1 MKPQFE
7 SVTFPKGCSVRVYHR
22 RVEEIPFEWHHHPEY
37 ELTLTLNSRGWR
49 FIGDHIGKYR
59 SPDLALV
66 PSDMP
71 HTWASTA
78 TLRQNEPHTAIVI
91 WFSGHWALQLAQV
104 CPEYAPIRRLLRNA
118 ATGLEFPRATAKRVL
133 DRLEHIL
140 SESPQ
145 MRLHATLDLLVA
157 LAEVDAVNLSKTAM
171 TVPTAADSEP
181 AQFTR
186 VLQHLHRQFQEP
198 IRIDALCDVGNISAR
213 SLHRLFV
220 KHTGDSVSEYLC
232 KLRIGRACMRLAETD
247 LPVSMIAYEVGL
259 SNLANF
265 NRQFRRVRQM
275 TPSAYRRS
283 FKQHTL
289 SPEKTTREE
298 LQIRPRSLE
307 SSPTGTFPQAVTI
320 NAGGLHTRPHRQ
332 TSLPSRPRKRATT

>member
-22 RVEEIPFEWHHHPEY
+22 RVAEIPFEWHHHPEY
-37 ELTLTLNSRGWR
+37 ELTLTLNSKGWR

-78 TLRQNEPHTAIVI
+78 TIQRDEPHTAIVI
-91 WFSGHWALQLAQV
+91 WFSGHWALQMAQV
-104 CPEYAPIRRLLRNA
+104 CPEYSAIRRLLRNA
-118 ATGLEFPRATAKRVL
+118 STGLEFPRAIAKRVL
-133 DRLEHIL
+133 GRLDEIL
-140 SESPQ
+140 SESSRS
-145 MRLHATLDLLVA
+145 RLHATLDLLVT
-157 LAEVDAVNLSKTAM
+157 LADVNAVNLSKTAM
-171 TVPTAADSEP
+171 TVPSAEDSEP

-186 VLQHLHRQFQEP
+186 VLQYLHRSFQEP
-198 IRIDALCDVGNISAR
+198 IRIDTLCGVGNLSAR

-232 KLRIGRACMRLAETD
+232 KLRIGRACMRLAETEM
-247 LPVSMIAYEVGL
+247 PVSMIAYEVGL

-265 NRQFRRVRQM
+265 NRQFRRIRQM

-283 FKQHTL
+283 FKQHAL
-289 SPEKTTREE
+289 LPDKTSRAE

-307 SSPTGTFPQAVTI
+307 RLPRVTP
-320 NAGGLHTRPHRQ
+320 L
-332 TSLPSRPRKRATT
+332 RKAL

>member
-22 RVEEIPFEWHHHPEY
+22 RVVEIPFEWHHHPEY
-37 ELTLTLNSRGWR
+37 ELTLTLNSKGWR

-78 TLRQNEPHTAIVI
+78 TLRRNEPHTAIVI
-91 WFSGHWALQLAQV
+91 WFSGRWALQMAQV
-104 CPEYAPIRRLLRNA
+104 CPEYAAIRRLLRNA
-118 ATGLEFPRATAKRVL
+118 ATGLEFPQAIAKRVASRL
-133 DRLEHIL
+133 DQIL
-140 SESPQ
+140 SVSAQ
-145 MRLHATLDLLVA
+145 SRLHATLDLLVA
-157 LAEVDAVNLSKTAM
+157 LADVNAVNLSKTAM
-171 TVPTAADSEP
+171 TVPSAEDSEP
-181 AQFTR
+181 TQFTR
-186 VLQHLHRQFQEP
+186 VLQYLHQQFQEP
-198 IRIDALCDVGNISAR
+198 IRIAALCSVANMSPR

-283 FKQHTL
+283 FKQHAL
-289 SPEKTTREE
+289 MPEKTSRAE

-307 SSPTGTFPQAVTI
+307 S
-320 NAGGLHTRPHRQ
+320 
-332 TSLPSRPRKRATT
+332 LPAATPFRKAL

>member
-22 RVEEIPFEWHHHPEY
+22 RVAEIPFEWHHHPEY
-37 ELTLTLNSRGWR
+37 ELTLTLNSKGWR

-78 TLRQNEPHTAIVI
+78 TIQRDEPHTAIVI
-91 WFSGHWALQLAQV
+91 WFSGHWALQMAQA
-104 CPEYAPIRRLLRNA
+104 CPEYSAIRRLLRNA
-118 ATGLEFPRATAKRVL
+118 STGLEFPRAIAKRVL
-133 DRLEHIL
+133 GRLDEIL

-145 MRLHATLDLLVA
+145 SRLHATLDLLVT
-157 LAEVDAVNLSKTAM
+157 LADVNAVNLSKTAM
-171 TVPTAADSEP
+171 TVPSAEDSEP

-186 VLQHLHRQFQEP
+186 VLQYLHRSFQEP
-198 IRIDALCDVGNISAR
+198 IRIHTLCGVGNLSAR

-232 KLRIGRACMRLAETD
+232 KLRIGRACMRLAETEM
-247 LPVSMIAYEVGL
+247 PVSMIAYEVGL

-265 NRQFRRVRQM
+265 NRQFRRIRQM

-283 FKQHTL
+283 FKQHAL
-289 SPEKTTREE
+289 LPDKTSRAE

-307 SSPTGTFPQAVTI
+307 
-320 NAGGLHTRPHRQ
+320 R
-332 TSLPSRPRKRATT
+332 LPRATQLRKAL

>member
-1 MKPQFE
+1 
-7 SVTFPKGCSVRVYHR
+7 V
-22 RVEEIPFEWHHHPEY
+22 EIPFEWHHHPEY
-37 ELTLTLNSRGWR
+37 ELTLTLNSKGWR

-78 TLRQNEPHTAIVI
+78 TLRRNEPHTAIVI
-91 WFSGHWALQLAQV
+91 WFSGRWALQMAQV
-104 CPEYAPIRRLLRNA
+104 CPEYAAIRRLLRNA
-118 ATGLEFPRATAKRVL
+118 ATGLEFPQAIAKRVASRL
-133 DRLEHIL
+133 DQIL
-140 SESPQ
+140 SVSAQ
-145 MRLHATLDLLVA
+145 SRLHATLDLLVA
-157 LAEVDAVNLSKTAM
+157 LADVNAVNLSKTAM
-171 TVPTAADSEP
+171 TVPSAEDSEP
-181 AQFTR
+181 TQFTR
-186 VLQHLHRQFQEP
+186 VLQYLHQQFQEP
-198 IRIDALCDVGNISAR
+198 IRIAALCSVANMSAR

-283 FKQHTL
+283 FKQHAL
-289 SPEKTTREE
+289 MPEKTSRAE

-307 SSPTGTFPQAVTI
+307 S
-320 NAGGLHTRPHRQ
+320 
-332 TSLPSRPRKRATT
+332 LPAATPFRKAL

>member
-7 SVTFPKGCSVRVYHR
+7 SVTFPKGCSLRVYHR
-22 RVEEIPFEWHHHPEY
+22 RVPEIPFEWHHHPEY
-37 ELTLTLNSRGWR
+37 ELTLTLNSKGWR

-59 SPDLALV
+59 SPDLALI

-78 TLRQNEPHTAIVI
+78 TIRRNQPHTAIVI
-91 WFSGHWALQLAQV
+91 WFSGHWALQMAQV
-104 CPEYAPIRRLLRNA
+104 CPEYAAIRRLLRNA
-118 ATGLEFPRATAKRVL
+118 GTGLEFPRAAAKRVL
-133 DRLEHIL
+133 GRLDQIL
-140 SESPQ
+140 SDSPQ
-145 MRLHATLDLLVA
+145 ARLHATLELLVT
-157 LAEVDAVNLSKTAM
+157 LADVKSLNLSKTEI
-171 TVPTAADSEP
+171 TVPRLEDSEP

-186 VLQHLHRQFQEP
+186 VLQYLHRQFQDP
-198 IRIDALCDVGNISAR
+198 IRIEALCAVGNMSAR

-220 KHTGDSVSEYLC
+220 KHTGDPVSEYLS

-265 NRQFRRVRQM
+265 NRQFRRIRQM

-283 FKQHTL
+283 FQQRAFT
-289 SPEKTTREE
+289 PEKTSPAEM
-298 LQIRPRSLE
+298 QIRPRSLE
-307 SSPTGTFPQAVTI
+307 KLPTVSSRRQRA
-320 NAGGLHTRPHRQ
+320 LQ
-332 TSLPSRPRKRATT
+332 TSGD

>member
-1 MKPQFE
+1 MQNGQLLVQFGQLELSAQGDRMKPQFE

-22 RVEEIPFEWHHHPEY
+22 RVAEIPFEWHHHPEY
-37 ELTLTLNSRGWR
+37 ELTLTLNSKGWR

-78 TLRQNEPHTAIVI
+78 TLHPSDLHTAIVI
-91 WFSGHWALQLAQV
+91 WFSGHWALQMAQV
-104 CPEYAPIRRLLRNA
+104 CPEYAAIRRLLRKA
-118 ATGLEFPRATAKRVL
+118 STGLEFPQATAKRVASRL
-133 DRLEHIL
+133 DQIL

-145 MRLHATLDLLVA
+145 SRLHATLDLLVT
-157 LAEVDAVNLSKTAM
+157 LADVNSVSLSKTAM
-171 TVPTAADSEP
+171 TVPSAADSEP

-186 VLQHLHRQFQEP
+186 VLQYLHQKFEEP
-198 IRIDALCDVGNISAR
+198 IRIDALCKVGNMSAR

-265 NRQFRRVRQM
+265 NRQFRRVRQI
-275 TPSAYRRS
+275 TPSAYRRT
-283 FKQHTL
+283 FKQHGL
-289 SPEKTTREE
+289 MPEKTGRAE
-298 LQIRPRSLE
+298 LQTRPRSLE
-307 SSPTGTFPQAVTI
+307 SLPTPTPFRRV
-320 NAGGLHTRPHRQ
+320 L
-332 TSLPSRPRKRATT
+332 

>member
-7 SVTFPKGCSVRVYHR
+7 SVPFPKGCSVRIYHR
-22 RVEEIPFEWHHHPEY
+22 RVAEIPFEWHHHPEY
-37 ELTLTLNSRGWR
+37 ELTLTLNSKGWR

-78 TLRQNEPHTAIVI
+78 TLHRNEPHTAVVI
-91 WFSGHWALQLAQV
+91 WFSGHWALQMAQV
-104 CPEYAPIRRLLRNA
+104 CPEYAGIRRLLRNA
-118 ATGLEFPRATAKRVL
+118 STGLEFPRAFAKRVASDL
-133 DRLEHIL
+133 DQIL

-145 MRLHATLDLLVA
+145 SRLHATLELLVA
-157 LAEVDAVNLSKTAM
+157 LADVNAVRLSKTAM
-171 TVPTAADSEP
+171 TVPSAADSEP

-186 VLQHLHRQFQEP
+186 VLQYLHRQFQEP
-198 IRIDALCDVGNISAR
+198 IRVAALCSVGNMSAR

-220 KHTGDSVSEYLC
+220 KHTGDSVSGYLC

-247 LPVSMIAYEVGL
+247 MPVSMIAYEVGL

-265 NRQFRRVRQM
+265 NRQFRRIRQM

-283 FKQHTL
+283 FKHGGRL
-289 SPEKTTREE
+289 SEKTSRAE
-298 LQIRPRSLE
+298 LHVRPSSLE
-307 SSPTGTFPQAVTI
+307 SLPA
-320 NAGGLHTRPHRQ
+320 A
-332 TSLPSRPRKRATT
+332 TSFRRAL

>member
-37 ELTLTLNSRGWR
+37 ELTLTLNSKGWR

-59 SPDLALV
+59 SPDLVLV

-78 TLRQNEPHTAIVI
+78 TLHRNEPHTAIVI
-91 WFSGHWALQLAQV
+91 WFSGHWALQMAQV
-104 CPEYAPIRRLLRNA
+104 CPEYSAIRRLLRNA
-118 ATGLEFPRATAKRVL
+118 STGLEFPRMFAKRVAGRL
-133 DRLEHIL
+133 DQIL

-145 MRLHATLDLLVA
+145 SRLHATLDLLVA
-157 LAEVDAVNLSKTAM
+157 LAGVNAVNLSKTAM
-171 TVPTAADSEP
+171 TVPSAEDSEP

-186 VLQHLHRQFQEP
+186 VLQYLHRRFQEP
-198 IRIDALCDVGNISAR
+198 IRIDALCSVGNLSAR

-265 NRQFRRVRQM
+265 NRQFRRTRQM
-275 TPSAYRRS
+275 TPSVYRRS
-283 FKQHTL
+283 FKHRARM
-289 SPEKTTREE
+289 PEKTSRAE
-298 LQIRPRSLE
+298 LQVRPKSLE
-307 SSPTGTFPQAVTI
+307 S
-320 NAGGLHTRPHRQ
+320 LR
-332 TSLPSRPRKRATT
+332 RAL

>member
-22 RVEEIPFEWHHHPEY
+22 RVPEIPFEWHHHPEY
-37 ELTLTLNSRGWR
+37 ELTLTLNSTGWR

-78 TLRQNEPHTAIVI
+78 TLRRHEPHTAIVI
-91 WFSGHWALQLAQV
+91 WFSGQWAQQMAKV
-104 CPEYAPIRRLLRNA
+104 CPEYAAIRRLLRNGS
-118 ATGLEFPRATAKRVL
+118 TGLEFPPATAKLVV
-133 DRLEHIL
+133 DRLDQIL

-145 MRLHATLDLLVA
+145 SRLHATLDLLVTLADVKA
-157 LAEVDAVNLSKTAM
+157 LNLSKTEM
-171 TVPTAADSEP
+171 TVPRSEDSEP

-186 VLQHLHRQFQEP
+186 VLQHIHGQFQAP
-198 IRIDALCDVGNISAR
+198 IRIDGLCDVGNISAR

-232 KLRIGRACMRLAETD
+232 KLRIGHACMRLAETD
-247 LPVSMIAYEVGL
+247 LPVSLIAYEVGL

-265 NRQFRRVRQM
+265 NRQFRRLRQM
-275 TPSAYRRS
+275 TPSDYRRS
-283 FKQHTL
+283 FKQHALT
-289 SPEKTTREE
+289 PERTSGAE
-298 LQIRPRSLE
+298 LQTRPRSLE
-307 SSPTGTFPQAVTI
+307 
-320 NAGGLHTRPHRQ
+320 R
-332 TSLPSRPRKRATT
+332 LPKTASFQKRS

>member
-22 RVEEIPFEWHHHPEY
+22 RVAEIPFEWHHHPEY
-37 ELTLTLNSRGWR
+37 ELTLTLNSKGWR

-78 TLRQNEPHTAIVI
+78 TLHPSDPHTAIVI
-91 WFSGHWALQLAQV
+91 WFSGHWALQMAQV
-104 CPEYAPIRRLLRNA
+104 CPEYAAIRRLLRKA
-118 ATGLEFPRATAKRVL
+118 STGLEFPEATAKRVASRL
-133 DRLEHIL
+133 DQIL

-145 MRLHATLDLLVA
+145 ARLHATLDLLVT
-157 LAEVDAVNLSKTAM
+157 LADVSSVSLSKTAM
-171 TVPTAADSEP
+171 TVPSAADSEP

-186 VLQHLHRQFQEP
+186 VLQHLHQKFAEP
-198 IRIDALCDVGNISAR
+198 IRVGALCRLGNMSAR

-220 KHTGDSVSEYLC
+220 KHTGDGVSEYLC

-247 LPVSMIAYEVGL
+247 MPVSMIAYEVGL

-265 NRQFRRVRQM
+265 NRQFRRIRQM

-283 FKQHTL
+283 FKQHAL
-289 SPEKTTREE
+289 MPEKTGRAE
-298 LQIRPRSLE
+298 LQTRPSSLE
-307 SSPTGTFPQAVTI
+307 SLPTVT
-320 NAGGLHTRPHRQ
+320 ALRK
-332 TSLPSRPRKRATT
+332 SL

>member
-22 RVEEIPFEWHHHPEY
+22 RVAEIPFEWHHHPEY
-37 ELTLTLNSRGWR
+37 ELTLTLNSKGWR

-78 TLRQNEPHTAIVI
+78 TIQRDEPHTAIVI
-91 WFSGHWALQLAQV
+91 WFSGHWALQMAQV
-104 CPEYAPIRRLLRNA
+104 CPEYSAIRRLLRNA
-118 ATGLEFPRATAKRVL
+118 STGLEFPRAIAKRVL
-133 DRLEHIL
+133 GRLDEIL
-140 SESPQ
+140 SESSRS
-145 MRLHATLDLLVA
+145 RLHATLDLLVT
-157 LAEVDAVNLSKTAM
+157 LADVNAVNLSKTAM
-171 TVPTAADSEP
+171 TVPSAEDSEP

-186 VLQHLHRQFQEP
+186 VLQYLHRSFQEP
-198 IRIDALCDVGNISAR
+198 IRIDTLCGVGNLSAR

-232 KLRIGRACMRLAETD
+232 KLRIGRACMRLAETGM
-247 LPVSMIAYEVGL
+247 PVSMIAYEVGL

-265 NRQFRRVRQM
+265 NRQFRRIRQM

-283 FKQHTL
+283 FKQHAL
-289 SPEKTTREE
+289 LPDKTSRAE

-307 SSPTGTFPQAVTI
+307 
-320 NAGGLHTRPHRQ
+320 R
-332 TSLPSRPRKRATT
+332 LPRATQLRKAL